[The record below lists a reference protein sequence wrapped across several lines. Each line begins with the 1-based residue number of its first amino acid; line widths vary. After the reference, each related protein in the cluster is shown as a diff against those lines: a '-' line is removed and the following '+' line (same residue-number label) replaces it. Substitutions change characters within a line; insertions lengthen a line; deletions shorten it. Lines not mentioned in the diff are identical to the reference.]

1 MADEAPTPK
10 KKKSLLSSRT
20 VQATLFWL
28 AAHYAVK
35 AIIKLQP
42 AQDKIIPDAHKEEIL
57 EGIMIF
63 GIASI
68 AIFMRRGLIRTL
80 DTPME
85 GETEESRQ
93 RLSKPLY
100 RSMTVLCSILLVV
113 GWCAAKW
120 YFPAN
125 DEVNHGVIGVGLAAI
140 CIFMRRGMLKA
151 LG

>member
-1 MADEAPTPK
+1 MADEPPTPK
-10 KKKSLLSSRT
+10 KKKSLLSSKT

-28 AAHYAVK
+28 AAHFGVK
-35 AIIKLQP
+35 GIIKLKP
-42 AQDKIIPDAHKEEIL
+42 EIIPAAQQEEIL

-93 RLSKPLY
+93 RLPKPIY
-100 RSMTVLCSILLVV
+100 RSMTVLCSILMVV
-113 GWCAAKW
+113 GWCMSKF
-120 YFPAN
+120 YFAFG
-125 DEVNHGVIGVGLAAI
+125 DQINHGVIVVGIAAI
-140 CIFMRRGMLKA
+140 CIFLRRGMLNA